1 MGFEM
6 EEIGDPRTTSELMVS
21 PPTWRVFQRQ
31 VQGNGSNFAGRRQW
45 RGKLGERGNI
55 SCGFGGRR
63 NATVKADELDH
74 GGCKVDRLEAE
85 VKFPYLNTLI
95 LQRFETPLLSL
106 QELVPPTSAK
116 VVIEIFDRDDEP
128 TRSKGRN
135 RTATFQRWDSS
146 A

>member
-55 SCGFGGRR
+55 SCGFGGR
-63 NATVKADELDH
+63 TDK
-74 GGCKVDRLEAE
+74 LEFIMDVMKEIEE
-85 VKFPYLNTLI
+85 VGSGEAAGI
-95 LQRFETPLLSL
+95 GIR
-106 QELVPPTSAK
+106 
-116 VVIEIFDRDDEP
+116 
-128 TRSKGRN
+128 
-135 RTATFQRWDSS
+135 
-146 A
+146 